1 MKRYVSLGSAMMM
14 GFVASQA
21 KDTYDFEEVSITGM
35 HKPVGIEI
43 PDLHVD
49 APVEE
54 EAIKLQQASNEDP
67 AIPID
72 GYNNGY
78 YNGPDWGLMVPQKPT
93 QIQCGRR
100 IKIVA
105 DWRFKCYDYV

>member
-14 GFVASQA
+14 GFVSSQA
-21 KDTYDFEEVSITGM
+21 KDTYEFEESTITGM
-35 HKPVGIEI
+35 HKPVGLEI

-49 APVEE
+49 APAED
-54 EAIKLQQASNEDP
+54 IKLQQASNEDP

-78 YNGPDWGLMVPQKPT
+78 YNGPDWGLMVP
-93 QIQCGRR
+93 
-100 IKIVA
+100 
-105 DWRFKCYDYV
+105 